1 MTLVPAVAVIVALQ
15 AGTAPRLTPL
25 EVGAIVAVALVL
37 GIGATLVVRRRATA
51 AWLRERAARRLAER
65 RRRDGGVLRAIV
77 DTGAGEV
84 RIRGRVRTLRPVP
97 TPAGDLVAAFRARGI
112 EAPEGDERGRPAVV
126 EAQACGRFLV
136 DDGSG
141 VAVIDDDAFTIEP
154 LDVPIKADL
163 LALRDG
169 DLVEVV
175 GPARREAPPEDAAL
189 RLGDGETALVL
200 DGRPDAPVL
209 LVPLPLAASLAPPR
223 SRAFGVPTRPGPHTL
238 EHDALHEVEAGG
250 RADAEAHG
258 PITR

>member
-1 MTLVPAVAVIVALQ
+1 MMLVPAVVAIVALQ
-15 AGTAPRLTPL
+15 AGTSPRLDAL
-25 EVGAIVAVALVL
+25 AVGAIVGGALVL
-37 GIGATLVVRRRATA
+37 GIVVTLVLRRRATA
-51 AWLRERAARRLAER
+51 AWLRQRTARRLAER
-65 RRRDGGVLRAIV
+65 RRVESGVLRAIV
-77 DTGAGEV
+77 DADPGEV

-97 TPAGDLVAAFRARGI
+97 APGGDLVAAFRARRV
-112 EAPEGDERGRPAVV
+112 EAEPGGRGRPEVV
-126 EAQACGRFLV
+126 EVSACGRFVV

-141 VAVIDDDAFTIEP
+141 VAVVDDDAFTIEP
-154 LDVPIKADL
+154 LDVQVRGDVIAI
-163 LALRDG
+163 RDG
-169 DLVEVV
+169 DLIEVV
-175 GPARREAPPEDAAL
+175 GPARREVTADDGAL

-250 RADAEAHG
+250 RADAEARG